1 MMKILHAATIFA
13 GSAAILITAAPPAKA
28 TFLTGDL
35 NRDNAVDMQD
45 LLILGDVWLGSA
57 LCEEQGLAGH
67 WRLDEASGPANDTS
81 GSGRTGILH
90 GDAAW
95 LPYGGK
101 VNGALALDGDG
112 DYVEITAYK
121 GVLGSAPRT
130 CAAWIKTDLFARQV
144 IFGWGQLGVVGG
156 RWTVVLDEAGRLRT
170 EAYGG
175 YVLGTQTL
183 ADGKWHHIAVTMAGP
198 MTDDIRLY
206 VDGRPEMISDFKSL
220 LVNTASGSDV
230 GIGSNID
237 MPNYFKG
244 LLDNV
249 LIYDRALTA
258 DEVALL
264 AQVPQSDLKA

>member
-95 LPYGGK
+95 HPYGGK
-101 VNGALALDGDG
+101 GKWRPCPDGDG
-112 DYVEITAYK
+112 DYVGITAYK
-121 GVLGSAPRT
+121 GVSATPRT

-144 IFGWGQLGVVGG
+144 IFGWGNRVVGG
-156 RWTVVLDEAGRLRT
+156 RGQWFGRRPLALKRT
-170 EAYGG
+170 
-175 YVLGTQTL
+175 
-183 ADGKWHHIAVTMAGP
+183 AVM
-198 MTDDIRLY
+198 Y
-206 VDGRPEMISDFKSL
+206 
-220 LVNTASGSDV
+220 
-230 GIGSNID
+230 
-237 MPNYFKG
+237 
-244 LLDNV
+244 
-249 LIYDRALTA
+249 
-258 DEVALL
+258 
-264 AQVPQSDLKA
+264 